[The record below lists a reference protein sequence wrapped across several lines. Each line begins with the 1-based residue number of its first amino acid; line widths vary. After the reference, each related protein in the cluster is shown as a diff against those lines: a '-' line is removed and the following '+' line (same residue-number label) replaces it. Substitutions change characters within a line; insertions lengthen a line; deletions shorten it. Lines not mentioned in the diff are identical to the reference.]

1 MVTKIGENTST
12 SSLVMVQTSSLSYS
26 SSKNTSVGGPDP
38 IIRSINLVNS
48 PRVPDE
54 HVTGHSPELCDLVPI
69 ILETLLLNIDKDSLF
84 IDDVVIVRSLEVDGR
99 TVLRGCFIHGNPEPN
114 SFIPGDG
121 TVLVVLMPLEALVGV
136 DHEQIRRNA
145 NFICAAALSE
155 DVSHSRMV
163 VKVRK
168 GLVGLPYVS
177 LDVIVELGSR
187 PCERPEVGF
196 FDLGRGSFSEVV
208 HPLGVEDS
216 LDVDDSVSFEGLD
229 LFLGDGVCFRSCHPR
244 FDAVGEGNFGVLES
258 KVVLPEVGLGEDLLA
273 LGRGH

>member
-1 MVTKIGENTST
+1 MVTKIGQNTST
-12 SSLVMVQTSSLSYS
+12 SSLVVVQTSSLRYS

-38 IIRSINLVNS
+38 IIRSIHLVNG

-54 HVTGHSPELCDLVPI
+54 HITGHSPELRDLMPI
-69 ILETLLLNIDKDSLF
+69 ILEAILVNIDKDSLF

-99 TVLRGCFIHGNPEPN
+99 PVLRGCFIHGDPEPN

-136 DHEQIRRNA
+136 DHEQIRGDA
-145 NFICAAALSE
+145 NFICAAALGE
-155 DVSHSRMV
+155 DVSHGRMV

-168 GLVGLPYVS
+168 CLVGLPYVS
-177 LDVIVELGSR
+177 LDVIVELGRRSR
-187 PCERPEVGF
+187 EGPEVGF
-196 FDLGRGSFSEVV
+196 FDLGLGGFSEVV

-229 LFLGDGVCFRSCHPR
+229 LFLGDGVCFGGCDPR
-244 FDAVGEGNFGVLES
+244 LDAVGKRDFGVLES
-258 KVVLPEVGLGEDLLA
+258 EVVLPEVGFGEDLLA
-273 LGRGH
+273 LRRCH